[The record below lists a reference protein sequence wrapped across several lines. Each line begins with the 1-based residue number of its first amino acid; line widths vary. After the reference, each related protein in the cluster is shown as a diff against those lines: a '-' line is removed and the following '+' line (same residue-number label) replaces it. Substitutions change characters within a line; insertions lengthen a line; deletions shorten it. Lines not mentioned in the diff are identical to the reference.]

1 MKEMKFVYMC
11 SILCITSI
19 SGVFAQSGDKLLDI
33 LSDELNAHYQELQ
46 GEKYPP
52 YYMNYRIIDVWNT
65 TITASFGALR
75 DNQSRHR
82 RMMIPHMRIGDMTL
96 DNYKY
101 YPMGAEVSE
110 RGISFASLPIDDQDN
125 EDAIR
130 QAIWMESS
138 SRYAFAVNMYE
149 HTKAQTKVNVK
160 NEDKAHYFSPA
171 PVESYYEEPLPGY
184 RLKVDSEAWVVRL
197 KKISALFNENMDVVQ
212 GDVTLTYD
220 VERRYFVDTEG
231 RSVVENLPYARIMI
245 QGSVMALDGMEL
257 PLYLSYFAYDLA
269 DLPADEQMMTDT
281 REMIKTLLA
290 LREAPVAEPYTG
302 PALLSGAAS
311 GVFFHEI
318 FGHRLEGQ
326 RMKTGEDGQ
335 TFKQMVGKDVLPS
348 DFHVFDDPTLTHYVG
363 KQLNGHYKFDDQGIR
378 AKRVDVVVDGKLRD
392 FLMTRV
398 PIDGFPVTNGHARAS
413 DGFDP
418 VSRQSNLGIETKSP
432 KTKEELRAMLIAEA
446 KKQNK
451 EYGYF
456 FTEVTSG
463 LTYTGTNS
471 TNSFNVTPLVVYRV
485 FVDGRPDELVR
496 GVLLIGTPL
505 SMFSN
510 IVCAGDDPSVFVGIC
525 GAESGGVQVTAISP
539 TILVSKIETQRAA
552 KSNSLPPILPR
563 EYVPQN
569 DRMGYNY

>member
-1 MKEMKFVYMC
+1 MKGMK
-11 SILCITSI
+11 SIYICCLLGILNVSN
-19 SGVFAQSGDKLLDI
+19 GFAQSGDRLLDI
-33 LSDELNAHYQELQ
+33 LSGELNKHYQELQ

-52 YYMNYRIIDVWNT
+52 YYMNYRILDTWST
-65 TITASFGALR
+65 SITSSFGTLR
-75 DNQSRHR
+75 DNQYRHTR
-82 RMMIPHMRIGDMTL
+82 IMIPHIRIGDMAL

-101 YPMGAEVSE
+101 YPMGAEVTE
-110 RGISFASLPIDDQDN
+110 RGISYAMLPIDDQNN

-130 QAIWMESS
+130 QAIWVETSA
-138 SRYAFAVNMYE
+138 RYAFAVNIYE
-149 HTKAQTKVNVK
+149 HAKIQTRVNVK
-160 NEDKAHYFSPA
+160 NEDKAPYFSPA
-171 PVESYYEEPLPGY
+171 PVESYYEEPFLPSC
-184 RLKVDSEAWVVRL
+184 LNVDSEAWIARL
-197 KKISALFNENMDVVQ
+197 KKISALFNENMNITQ
-212 GDVTLTYD
+212 GDVILTYD

-231 RSVVENLPYARIMI
+231 RNVVQNLPYARII
-245 QGSVMALDGMEL
+245 IKGSVVALDGMEL
-257 PLYLSYFAYDLA
+257 PLNLSYFAYDLA
-269 DLPADEQMMTDT
+269 DLPTDEQMMVDT
-281 REMIKTLLA
+281 REMIKTLAA
-290 LREAPVAEPYTG
+290 LREAPVAEPYSG

-326 RMKTGEDGQ
+326 RMKTTEDGQ
-335 TFKQMVGKDVLPS
+335 TFKHMVGENVLIS
-348 DFHVFDDPTLTHYVG
+348 DFQVFDDPTLTSYAG
-363 KQLNGHYKFDDQGIR
+363 KKLNGHYKFDDQGIR

-398 PIDGFPVTNGHARAS
+398 PIDGFPATNGHARAS

-418 VSRQSNLGIETKSP
+418 VSRQSNLGIKTKSP
-432 KTKEELRAMLIAEA
+432 KTREELRAMLIAEA

-456 FTEVTSG
+456 FAEVTSG
-463 LTYTGTNS
+463 LTYTGTSS

-485 FVDGRPDELVR
+485 FVDGRPDELER
-496 GVLLIGTPL
+496 GVILIGTPL

-552 KSNSLPPILPR
+552 KSSILPPILPR
-563 EYVPQN
+563 VYVPQK
-569 DRMGYNY
+569 

>member
-1 MKEMKFVYMC
+1 MKGMK
-11 SILCITSI
+11 SIYICCLLGMLNVSN
-19 SGVFAQSGDKLLDI
+19 GFAQSGDRLLDI
-33 LSDELNAHYQELQ
+33 LSGELNRHYQELQ

-52 YYMNYRIIDVWNT
+52 YYMNYRILDAWST
-65 TITASFGALR
+65 AITSSFGTLR
-75 DNQSRHR
+75 DNRFQHTRI
-82 RMMIPHMRIGDMTL
+82 MIPHIRIGDMTL

-101 YPMGAEVSE
+101 YPMGAEVTE
-110 RGISFASLPIDDQDN
+110 RGISCAMLPIDDQNN

-130 QAIWMESS
+130 QAIWVETSA
-138 SRYAFAVNMYE
+138 RYAFAVNIYE
-149 HTKAQTKVNVK
+149 HAKIQTKVNVR
-160 NEDKAHYFSPA
+160 NEDKAPYFSSA
-171 PVESYYEEPLPGY
+171 PVESYYEEPFPAN
-184 RLKVDSEAWVVRL
+184 RLNVDSEAWIARL
-197 KKISALFNENMDVVQ
+197 KKISALFNENMNITQ
-212 GDVTLTYD
+212 GDVILTYD

-231 RSVVENLPYARIMI
+231 RNVVQNLPYARII
-245 QGSVMALDGMEL
+245 IKGSVVALDGMEL
-257 PLYLSYFAYDLA
+257 PLNLSYFAYDLA
-269 DLPADEQMMTDT
+269 DLPTDEQMMVDT
-281 REMIKTLLA
+281 REMIKTLAA
-290 LREAPVAEPYTG
+290 LREAPVAEPYSG

-326 RMKTGEDGQ
+326 RMKTSEDGQ
-335 TFKQMVGKDVLPS
+335 TFKSMIGKDVLAS
-348 DFHVFDDPTLTHYVG
+348 DFQVFDDPTLTNYAG
-363 KQLNGHYKFDDQGIR
+363 KKLNGHYKFDDQGIR

-398 PIDGFPVTNGHARAS
+398 PIDGFPATNGHARAS

-432 KTKEELRAMLIAEA
+432 KTREELRAMLIAEA

-456 FTEVTSG
+456 FAEVTSG
-463 LTYTGTNS
+463 LTYTGTSS

-496 GVLLIGTPL
+496 GVILIGTPL

-510 IVCAGDDPSVFVGIC
+510 IVCAGNDPSVFVGIC

-552 KSNSLPPILPR
+552 KSSILPPILPR
-563 EYVPQN
+563 VYVPQK
-569 DRMGYNY
+569 

>member
-1 MKEMKFVYMC
+1 MKGMK
-11 SILCITSI
+11 SIYICCLLGMLNVSN
-19 SGVFAQSGDKLLDI
+19 GFAQSGDRLLDI
-33 LSDELNAHYQELQ
+33 LSGELNRHYQELQ

-52 YYMNYRIIDVWNT
+52 YYMNYRILDAWST
-65 TITASFGALR
+65 AITSSFGTLR
-75 DNQSRHR
+75 DNRFQHTRI
-82 RMMIPHMRIGDMTL
+82 MIPHIRIGDMTL

-101 YPMGAEVSE
+101 YPMGAEVTE
-110 RGISFASLPIDDQDN
+110 RGISCAMLPIDDQNN

-130 QAIWMESS
+130 QAIWVETSA
-138 SRYAFAVNMYE
+138 RYAFAVNIYE
-149 HTKAQTKVNVK
+149 HAKIQTKVNVR
-160 NEDKAHYFSPA
+160 NEDKAPYFSSA
-171 PVESYYEEPLPGY
+171 PVESYYEEPFPPSCLN
-184 RLKVDSEAWVVRL
+184 VDSEAWIARL
-197 KKISALFNENMDVVQ
+197 KKISALFNENVNITQ
-212 GDVTLTYD
+212 GDVILTYD

-231 RSVVENLPYARIMI
+231 RNVVQNQPYARII
-245 QGSVMALDGMEL
+245 IKGSVVALDGMEL

-269 DLPADEQMMTDT
+269 DLPTDEQMMLDM
-281 REMIKTLLA
+281 REMIKTLAA
-290 LREAPVAEPYTG
+290 LREAPVAEPYSG

-326 RMKTGEDGQ
+326 RMKTTEDGQ
-335 TFKQMVGKDVLPS
+335 TFKHMVGEKVLAS
-348 DFHVFDDPTLTHYVG
+348 DFQVFDDPTLTSYAG
-363 KQLNGHYKFDDQGIR
+363 KKLNGHYKFDDQGIR
-378 AKRVDVVVDGKLRD
+378 AKRVNVVVDGKLRD

-398 PIDGFPVTNGHARAS
+398 PIDGFPTTNGHARAS

-432 KTKEELRAMLIAEA
+432 KTREELRAMLIAEA

-456 FTEVTSG
+456 FAEVTSG
-463 LTYTGTNS
+463 LTYTGTSS

-496 GVLLIGTPL
+496 GVILIGTPL

-552 KSNSLPPILPR
+552 KSSILPPILPR
-563 EYVPQN
+563 VYVPQK
-569 DRMGYNY
+569 